1 MKIEKTEKLVANLH
15 DKTKYIAQI
24 RNLKQ
29 ALNHELVLK
38 KKIHR
43 VIKFSQNAL
52 LSSYIDM
59 YTDLRKKAKTVFEK
73 LI

>member
-24 RNLKQ
+24 RKNLKQ

-38 KKIHR
+38 KKFI
-43 VIKFSQNAL
+43 
-52 LSSYIDM
+52 
-59 YTDLRKKAKTVFEK
+59 E
-73 LI
+73 